1 MSQIQSKH
9 GFALGVVLTAL
20 SMTLTGFASAADQ
33 TGTTQLII
41 NDGKQDQMIIND
53 GKQDQLAEDVKATSD
68 SLEKSAVQK
77 EASQEQLTHPDAD
90 KEKSNQDSQKNRS

>member
-20 SMTLTGFASAADQ
+20 SMTLAGFASAAEQ

-41 NDGKQDQMIIND
+41 NDGKQDQ
-53 GKQDQLAEDVKATSD
+53 LTEDLKATSD

-77 EASQEQLTHPDAD
+77 EGSQEQLTHPDAD
-90 KEKSNQDSQKNRS
+90 KEKHQQDSQKGRSSYGNTAVSD